1 MLKVLNERKVL
12 AQAKSVTSKCVR
24 PIFVNGDRVVLH
36 YKFRFDWQDGT
47 YTEIEELALQCWEG
61 ELIAEEQFFYDP
73 AQRVAKT
80 IQ

>member
-1 MLKVLNERKVL
+1 MKVLNERKVL

-47 YTEIEELALQCWEG
+47 YTEIEELALQRWEG